1 MRSLEED
8 HSVVSLA
15 VFHTLGGCG
24 FPLELEL
31 DLQMP
36 ATSASLFLPL

>member
-1 MRSLEED
+1 MWSLEED
-8 HSVVSLA
+8 HFVVNSA
-15 VFHTLGGCG
+15 VFHTLGGCD

-36 ATSASLFLPL
+36 ATAASLFLPL